1 MVHRQGIIIIMIIII
16 GITVHKVV
24 VIIVVVVVQLSGSCH
39 DQRLIMSIVDIIVIL
54 MDVMVIVS

>member
-1 MVHRQGIIIIMIIII
+1 MAHRKGIIIIMIMII

-24 VIIVVVVVQLSGSCH
+24 VIIVVVVVQLAGSCH

>member
-1 MVHRQGIIIIMIIII
+1 MIMIMII

-39 DQRLIMSIVDIIVIL
+39 DQRLIMSIVNIIVIL